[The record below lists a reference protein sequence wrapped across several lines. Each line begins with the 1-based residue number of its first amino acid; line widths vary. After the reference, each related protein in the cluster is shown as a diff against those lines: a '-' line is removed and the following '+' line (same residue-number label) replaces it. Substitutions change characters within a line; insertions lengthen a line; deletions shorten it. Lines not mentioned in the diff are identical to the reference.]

1 MGEEIENP
9 FWWTDSGINMDRI
22 ENIKKQIEDDR
33 TAALIGAGN
42 NIFISRTDIE
52 WLIDEIKR
60 MEEKWELEQQSADA
74 YFVKLLSA
82 KKALEF
88 YADEINYNCI
98 DHGKPA
104 NKSCLEWIPII
115 ALDRGDTAH
124 KVLGEIE

>member
-88 YADEINYNCI
+88 YADISDEAFIRRRMITY
-98 DHGKPA
+98 KEWEVA
-104 NKSCLEWIPII
+104 RKALE
-115 ALDRGDTAH
+115 
-124 KVLGEIE
+124 EIE